1 MPDLDSEASSKFSG
15 LEGHVYKYIVDWMII
30 SLSFLSLGDKKKKG
44 EEAAL
49 PELSDSEAEGEG
61 AGEKACKLEFKA
73 SVSCSLWVQ

>member
-1 MPDLDSEASSKFSG
+1 
-15 LEGHVYKYIVDWMII
+15 MII

-73 SVSCSLWVQ
+73 SVSCSLWGLVLRTIFVRIYFFSVL